1 MYYSKLD
8 YDLIGFEKS
17 HLANKKYNAILM
29 SRADR
34 EKKVRVPFGAIRPDG
49 EPYEQYKD
57 LTGLNL
63 YSDWDHNDRERRKR
77 FVQRH
82 KRNLKY
88 NTYSPTYFAIHYLW
102 QNSMMGE
109 A

>member
-1 MYYSKLD
+1 MYYSKRD

-17 HLANKKYNAILM
+17 HLANKKYNAILV
-29 SRADR
+29 DR
-34 EKKVRVPFGAIRPDG
+34 NNRERMIRVPFGAIRPDG

-63 YSDWDHNDRERRKR
+63 YSDWDHNDKKRRKR

-82 KRNLKY
+82 KRNFKH
-88 NTYSPTYFAIHYLW
+88 NMYSPTYFAIHYLW
-102 QNSMMGE
+102 EEPHYFG
-109 A
+109 